1 MHKIFI
7 LLQNIRM
14 RLSPYTFEV
23 SEDFVRWALELAF
36 KKVVEHRRERY
47 KDSSELVR
55 NAIEFRYD
63 RSDDFIEN
71 FLECWNGSIDPYD
84 EVDSR
89 FASDEKTYKEIYEEE
104 VYPRLDDG
112 DLSTKLYPVSYS
124 GSKEEDERIYEWCEE
139 NDYWYDDYYQIA
151 VQNCFNYWY

>member
-1 MHKIFI
+1 
-7 LLQNIRM
+7 M

-36 KKVVEHRRERY
+36 KKVYEHRRERY

-71 FLECWNGSIDPYD
+71 FLEIGSGNIDPYD

-104 VYPRLDDG
+104 VYPNLD
-112 DLSTKLYPVSYS
+112 
-124 GSKEEDERIYEWCEE
+124 EEDQKEYWEFYEGKTDQDHLIYEWCDE

-151 VQNCFNYWY
+151 IQNCFNYWY

>member
-1 MHKIFI
+1 
-7 LLQNIRM
+7 M

-36 KKVVEHRRERY
+36 KKVYEHRRERY
-47 KDSSELVR
+47 KDSSELVK

-89 FASDEKTYKEIYEEE
+89 FASDEKTYEEIWDKEIY
-104 VYPRLDDG
+104 PN
-112 DLSTKLYPVSYS
+112 LS
-124 GSKEEDERIYEWCEE
+124 EEDQKEYWEIYEGKTDQDHLIYEWYDN
-139 NDYWYDDYYQIA
+139 NDYWYDDFYWIA
-151 VQNCFNYWY
+151 IQNCFNYWY

>member
-1 MHKIFI
+1 MK
-7 LLQNIRM
+7 
-14 RLSPYTFEV
+14 LSPYTFEV

-36 KKVVEHRRERY
+36 KKVYENRRERY

-71 FLECWNGSIDPYD
+71 FLECWLGSIDPYD

-89 FASDEKTYKEIYEEE
+89 FASDEKTYEDIWNEEIYPNLSEEDQKEYGKIYEEKTDQDH
-104 VYPRLDDG
+104 L
-112 DLSTKLYPVSYS
+112 
-124 GSKEEDERIYEWCEE
+124 IYEWCDE

-151 VQNCFNYWY
+151 IQNCFNYWY

>member
-1 MHKIFI
+1 
-7 LLQNIRM
+7 M
-14 RLSPYTFEV
+14 RLTKDTFEV

-36 KKVVEHRRERY
+36 KRVYEHRRERC

-71 FLECWNGSIDPYD
+71 FLEIGSGSIDPYD

-89 FASDEKTYKEIYEEE
+89 FASDEKTYEEIRKEKVYPNLSEEDQEEYGEIYEGKTDQDH
-104 VYPRLDDG
+104 L
-112 DLSTKLYPVSYS
+112 
-124 GSKEEDERIYEWCEE
+124 IYEWCDD

-151 VQNCFNYWY
+151 IQNCFNYWY

>member
-1 MHKIFI
+1 
-7 LLQNIRM
+7 M

-71 FLECWNGSIDPYD
+71 FLECWSGSIDPYD

-89 FASDEKTYKEIYEEE
+89 FASDEKTYEEIWREE
-104 VYPRLDDG
+104 VYPN
-112 DLSTKLYPVSYS
+112 LS
-124 GSKEEDERIYEWCEE
+124 EEDQKEYWEFYEGKTDQDHLIYERCDN

-151 VQNCFNYWY
+151 IQNCFNYWY

>member
-1 MHKIFI
+1 
-7 LLQNIRM
+7 M
-14 RLSPYTFEV
+14 RLTKDTFEV

-36 KKVVEHRRERY
+36 KKVYEHRRERY
-47 KDSSELVR
+47 KDSSELIR

-71 FLECWNGSIDPYD
+71 FLECWLGSIDPYD

-89 FASDEKTYKEIYEEE
+89 FASDEKTYKEIYEKE
-104 VYPRLDDG
+104 VYPNLD
-112 DLSTKLYPVSYS
+112 
-124 GSKEEDERIYEWCEE
+124 EEDQKEYWEFYEGKTDQDHLIYEWCDE

-151 VQNCFNYWY
+151 IQNCFNYCWY

>member
-23 SEDFVRWALELAF
+23 TEDFVRWALELAF
-36 KKVVEHRRERY
+36 KKVYEHRRERY

-71 FLECWNGSIDPYD
+71 FLEIGSWSIDPYD

-89 FASDEKTYKEIYEEE
+89 FASDEKTYEEIWNEE
-104 VYPRLDDG
+104 VYPN
-112 DLSTKLYPVSYS
+112 LS
-124 GSKEEDERIYEWCEE
+124 EEDQEEYGKIYEEKTDQDHLIYEWCDN

-151 VQNCFNYWY
+151 IQNCFNYWY